1 MRYEMSS
8 ESVGVVTRVGAGSD
22 CTLRNARA
30 LTDSL
35 VGLVNAG
42 SGVEV
47 DCSDV
52 AQVDITFVQTIV
64 SAERSFAA
72 RDLSFAMLAAPECVH
87 SAFARAGIAMPGT
100 GRFEPS
106 RN

>member
-1 MRYEMSS
+1 MSNK
-8 ESVGVVTRVGAGSD
+8 SVGGVVKVDAGSD
-22 CTLRNARA
+22 CTLRNARE
-30 LTDSL
+30 LTVSL
-35 VGLVNAG
+35 ADLVNSG

-52 AQVDITFVQTIV
+52 AQVDITFIQTII

-72 RDLSFAMLAAPECVH
+72 RDLPFAMLAVPECVH
-87 SAFARAGIAMPGT
+87 SAFARAGIALPDT
-100 GRFEPS
+100 GRLEPS